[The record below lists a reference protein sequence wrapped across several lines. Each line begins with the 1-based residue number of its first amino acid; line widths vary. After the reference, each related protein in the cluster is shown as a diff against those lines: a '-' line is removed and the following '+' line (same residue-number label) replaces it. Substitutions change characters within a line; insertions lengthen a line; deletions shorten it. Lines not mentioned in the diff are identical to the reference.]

1 MEIATIKNN
10 KSDIIT
16 NLKYIERVR
25 KYYEKF
31 FISKF
36 KNLDKIG
43 KFLEK
48 AICRN

>member
-16 NLKYIERVR
+16 NIKDTERVR

-31 FISKF
+31 YTSKF

-48 AICRN
+48 AICHN